1 MISLFLI
8 LYVLSE
14 PFERL
19 EGRWSGIASLSS
31 IIWIEDFNLG
41 ESLNIDFY
49 TIYCLSLGICMKKFP
64 LTPFVAT
71 LFSLYSPFKTIEI
84 IQFYMSYVFVLYQVY
99 KIGESEFMLN
109 F

>member
-41 ESLNIDFY
+41 ETLNIDFY
-49 TIYCLSLGICMKKFP
+49 TIYCLSVCICMKKLP
-64 LTPFVAT
+64 LTPFLAT
-71 LFSLYSPFKTIEI
+71 LFS
-84 IQFYMSYVFVLYQVY
+84 FYTPYKAVDIMNFYIWYVFVLYQVF